1 MQVTSLDSGTN
12 VDEVDALTLEHVLEK
27 LNITEYRDKFLSEK
41 IDLDTLVSRKRFSE
55 QVLETLHFGGWR
67 FNMISMSVLFRFM
80 SHQMVSYGVLC
91 RLSVI

>member
-27 LNITEYRDKFLSEK
+27 LNITEYREKFLSEK

-55 QVLETLHFGGWR
+55 QVLEALHFVGWR
-67 FNMISMSVLFRFM
+67 FNMIYMTATRKEGQMSQKFKIEL
-80 SHQMVSYGVLC
+80 
-91 RLSVI
+91 LSPL